1 MNKLEVC
8 IGKLKAEV
16 SAAEEGGAHM
26 IKPLRLPVAREV
38 LRQLEVKGGGAND
51 SATGGAQPQSERILQ
66 QPPLEHPQQDSQAH
80 PYNGPRALAVNGY
93 TQG

>member
-8 IGKLKAEV
+8 IKKLETEIEAAQGAYFIRPMRPEV
-16 SAAEEGGAHM
+16 A
-26 IKPLRLPVAREV
+26 KEV